1 MKKKISVIFIFL
13 AFILTMGCFTGFKIN
28 TQHKVYAVDTI
39 QSKSAYL
46 IEPSSKT
53 VIYSKNENERLP
65 IASMCKIMTLLL
77 SFEAIDQGIIKYDD
91 LVCISK
97 NASSMGGS
105 QVFLEENGK
114 YCVGELIKSI
124 TVASANDACVAM
136 AETICGSEENF
147 VEKMNIKAKELQM
160 DDTLFCNCTGLPAP
174 EQYSSAKDVATMF
187 SELIKHDDYF
197 RFSRIWTDKVAHP
210 NDRYTEITNTNKLV
224 KFYQGCDGG
233 KTGYTSEAGHCL
245 SSTACRKDMR
255 FICVVICAPD
265 SKTRFKEV
273 SNMFNYAFDNYT
285 NKLIVDNEQPLD
297 IKVDVKCGKKQNL
310 SVIPEKPFYLLSK
323 KNNERQIE
331 IDFNPTEKIKA
342 PVNKGDVVGK
352 LSIYEKGELLNEI
365 NVLANETIKS
375 QTYFDVI
382 RNICNNWSLTNI

>member
-28 TQHKVYAVDTI
+28 TQHKVYAVDPI

-46 IEPSSKT
+46 IEPSSNT
-53 VIYSKNENERLP
+53 IIYSKNENERLP

-124 TVASANDACVAM
+124 TVVSANDACVAM

-160 DDTLFCNCTGLPAP
+160 DDTLFSNCTGLPAP